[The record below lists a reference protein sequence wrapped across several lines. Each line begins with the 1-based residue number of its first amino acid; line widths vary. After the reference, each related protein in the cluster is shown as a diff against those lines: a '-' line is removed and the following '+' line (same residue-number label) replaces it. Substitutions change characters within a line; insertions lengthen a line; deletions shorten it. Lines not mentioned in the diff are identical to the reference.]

1 MPELRQNI
9 ITREWVIIATERARR
24 RTSLSGRRRRLI
36 TFRHSNRV
44 RVLPGNESMSA
55 VETYRVADRDG
66 WQVRVVENKFP
77 ALSREGDRVRRID
90 GVYRSMSGV
99 GSTRSSSSTGGT
111 TCHRPSIPSRIC
123 RGYSSRTR
131 SATGRSGRHAGRSDH
146 HIQEPRRV
154 RRYVAR
160 PPHSQI
166 AATPIVPTQVR
177 HRLDEAI
184 RFFDETGEC
193 VFCTTLRR
201 ELADRIRIVASTDSF
216 VAFIPFAAL
225 SPFHLWIFPVRHCS
239 SFDEIE
245 EYEITDLAVTLRTV
259 LGKLYYGL
267 NDPDYN
273 FSIRSIPAREGER
286 EYFHWYLTVIPASS
300 GPPVLRSAAACISTH
315 LFRKR
320 APGSSGASRFN
331 DPPITLRSSTS
342 CSVRI
347 PRGRSPSEAPSAQN
361 RRRSHDDGDHH
372 VDHDLLVGVFIVW
385 GTPGT

>member
-1 MPELRQNI
+1 
-9 ITREWVIIATERARR
+9 
-24 RTSLSGRRRRLI
+24 
-36 TFRHSNRV
+36 
-44 RVLPGNESMSA
+44 MSD

-99 GSTRSSSSTGGT
+99 GFHEVVVE
-111 TCHRPSIPSRIC
+111 HRRHDLSPALYSVEDLSRILVAYKE
-123 RGYSSRTR
+123 RYRQIRKDTR
-131 SATGRSGRHAGRSDH
+131 VEAIIIFKNHGESAGTSLAH
-146 HIQEPRRV
+146 
-154 RRYVAR
+154 
-160 PPHSQI
+160 PHSQI

-286 EYFHWYLTVIPASS
+286 EYFHWYLTVIPRIVRTAGFEIGS
-300 GPPVLRSAAACISTH
+300 GMYINTSLPEESARFLR
-315 LFRKR
+315 
-320 APGSSGASRFN
+320 
-331 DPPITLRSSTS
+331 
-342 CSVRI
+342 
-347 PRGRSPSEAPSAQN
+347 
-361 RRRSHDDGDHH
+361 
-372 VDHDLLVGVFIVW
+372 GVQIQ
-385 GTPGT
+385 

>member
-24 RTSLSGRRRRLI
+24 PDEFIRPKKAVDHIPAFEPGCA
-36 TFRHSNRV
+36 FC
-44 RVLPGNESMSA
+44 PGNESMSA

-99 GSTRSSSSTGGT
+99 GFHEVVVE
-111 TCHRPSIPSRIC
+111 HRRHDLSPALYSVEDLSRILVAYKE
-123 RGYSSRTR
+123 RYRQIRKDTR
-131 SATGRSGRHAGRSDH
+131 VEAIIIFKNHGESAGTSLAH
-146 HIQEPRRV
+146 
-154 RRYVAR
+154 
-160 PPHSQI
+160 PHSQI

-201 ELADRIRIVASTDSF
+201 EVADRIRIVASTDSF

-245 EYEITDLAVTLRTV
+245 EYEITDLAVALRTV
-259 LGKLYYGL
+259 IGKLYYGL

-273 FSIRSIPAREGER
+273 FSIRSIPAHEGER
-286 EYFHWYLTVIPASS
+286 EYFHWYLTIIPRIVRTAGFEIGS
-300 GPPVLRSAAACISTH
+300 GMYINTSLPEESARFLR
-315 LFRKR
+315 
-320 APGSSGASRFN
+320 G
-331 DPPITLRSSTS
+331 
-342 CSVRI
+342 VRI
-347 PRGRSPSEAPSAQN
+347 E
-361 RRRSHDDGDHH
+361 
-372 VDHDLLVGVFIVW
+372 
-385 GTPGT
+385 

>member
-24 RTSLSGRRRRLI
+24 PDEFIRPKKAVDPVPAFEPGCA
-36 TFRHSNRV
+36 FC
-44 RVLPGNESMSA
+44 PGNESMSA

-99 GSTRSSSSTGGT
+99 GFHEVVVE
-111 TCHRPSIPSRIC
+111 HRRHDLSPALYSVEDLSRILVAYKE
-123 RGYSSRTR
+123 RYRQIRKDTR
-131 SATGRSGRHAGRSDH
+131 VEAIIIFKNHGESAGTSLAH
-146 HIQEPRRV
+146 
-154 RRYVAR
+154 
-160 PPHSQI
+160 PHSQI

-201 ELADRIRIVASTDSF
+201 EVADRIRIVASTDSF

-286 EYFHWYLTVIPASS
+286 EYFHWYLTVIPRIVRTAGFEIGS
-300 GPPVLRSAAACISTH
+300 GMYINTSLPEESARFLR
-315 LFRKR
+315 
-320 APGSSGASRFN
+320 
-331 DPPITLRSSTS
+331 
-342 CSVRI
+342 
-347 PRGRSPSEAPSAQN
+347 
-361 RRRSHDDGDHH
+361 
-372 VDHDLLVGVFIVW
+372 GVQIQ
-385 GTPGT
+385 

>member
-24 RTSLSGRRRRLI
+24 PDEFIRPKKAVDHIPAFEPGCA
-36 TFRHSNRV
+36 FC
-44 RVLPGNESMSA
+44 PGNESMSA

-99 GSTRSSSSTGGT
+99 GFHEVVVE
-111 TCHRPSIPSRIC
+111 HRRHDLSPALYSVEDLSRILVAYKE
-123 RGYSSRTR
+123 RYRQIRKDTR
-131 SATGRSGRHAGRSDH
+131 VEAIIIFKNHGESAGTSLAH
-146 HIQEPRRV
+146 
-154 RRYVAR
+154 
-160 PPHSQI
+160 PHSQI

-201 ELADRIRIVASTDSF
+201 EVADRIRIVASTDSF

-286 EYFHWYLTVIPASS
+286 EYFHWYLTVIPRIVRTAGFEIGS
-300 GPPVLRSAAACISTH
+300 GMYINTAIPEESAKFLREV
-315 LFRKR
+315 
-320 APGSSGASRFN
+320 
-331 DPPITLRSSTS
+331 
-342 CSVRI
+342 SV
-347 PRGRSPSEAPSAQN
+347 
-361 RRRSHDDGDHH
+361 D
-372 VDHDLLVGVFIVW
+372 
-385 GTPGT
+385 

>member
-24 RTSLSGRRRRLI
+24 PDEFIRPKKAVDHIPAFEPGCA
-36 TFRHSNRV
+36 FC
-44 RVLPGNESMSA
+44 PGNESMSA

-99 GSTRSSSSTGGT
+99 GFHEVVVE
-111 TCHRPSIPSRIC
+111 HRRHDLSPALYSVEDLSRILVAYKE
-123 RGYSSRTR
+123 RYMQIRNDTR
-131 SATGRSGRHAGRSDH
+131 VEAIIIFKNHGESAGTSLAH
-146 HIQEPRRV
+146 
-154 RRYVAR
+154 
-160 PPHSQI
+160 PHSQI

-201 ELADRIRIVASTDSF
+201 EVADRIRIVASTDSF

-245 EYEITDLAVTLRTV
+245 EYEITDLAATLRTV
-259 LGKLYYGL
+259 LGKLYHGL
-267 NDPDYN
+267 NNPDYN
-273 FSIRSIPAREGER
+273 FSIRSIPAREGQR
-286 EYFHWYLTVIPASS
+286 EFFHWYLTVIPRIVRTAGFEIGS
-300 GPPVLRSAAACISTH
+300 GMYINTTLPEESARFLRDVL
-315 LFRKR
+315 
-320 APGSSGASRFN
+320 P
-331 DPPITLRSSTS
+331 
-342 CSVRI
+342 
-347 PRGRSPSEAPSAQN
+347 E
-361 RRRSHDDGDHH
+361 
-372 VDHDLLVGVFIVW
+372 
-385 GTPGT
+385 

>member
-9 ITREWVIIATERARR
+9 ITREWVIIATERAKRPDE
-24 RTSLSGRRRRLI
+24 
-36 TFRHSNRV
+36 FV
-44 RVLPGNESMSA
+44 RPKKAIHTVPAFDPACPFCPGNESMSA
-55 VETYRVADRDG
+55 AETYRVADREG
-66 WQVRVVENKFP
+66 WRVRVVGNKFP

-99 GSTRSSSSTGGT
+99 GFHEVVVEHRRHDLSPALYSVEDLTNILGVYRQRYAQMRKDPRVEAIIIFKNHGESAGT
-111 TCHRPSIPSRIC
+111 SLAH
-123 RGYSSRTR
+123 
-131 SATGRSGRHAGRSDH
+131 
-146 HIQEPRRV
+146 
-154 RRYVAR
+154 
-160 PPHSQI
+160 PHSQI

-177 HRLDEAI
+177 HRLDESI

-201 ELADRIRIVASTDSF
+201 ELADRVRIVASTDSF

-245 EYEITDLAVTLRTV
+245 EYEITDLAAMLRTI

-286 EYFHWYLTVIPASS
+286 EYFHWYLTVIPRIVRAAGFEIGS
-300 GPPVLRSAAACISTH
+300 GMYINTSPPEESARFLR
-315 LFRKR
+315 
-320 APGSSGASRFN
+320 
-331 DPPITLRSSTS
+331 
-342 CSVRI
+342 
-347 PRGRSPSEAPSAQN
+347 
-361 RRRSHDDGDHH
+361 
-372 VDHDLLVGVFIVW
+372 GVQLA
-385 GTPGT
+385 

>member
-24 RTSLSGRRRRLI
+24 PDEFIRPKKAVDHIPAFEPGCAFCR
-36 TFRHSNRV
+36 
-44 RVLPGNESMSA
+44 GNESMSA

-99 GSTRSSSSTGGT
+99 GFHEVVVE
-111 TCHRPSIPSRIC
+111 HRRHDLSPALYSVEDLSRILVAYKE
-123 RGYSSRTR
+123 RYRQIRKDTR
-131 SATGRSGRHAGRSDH
+131 VEAIIIFKNHGESAGTSLAH
-146 HIQEPRRV
+146 
-154 RRYVAR
+154 
-160 PPHSQI
+160 PHSQI

-286 EYFHWYLTVIPASS
+286 EYFHWYLTVIPRIVRTAGFEIGS
-300 GPPVLRSAAACISTH
+300 GMYINTSLPEESARFLR
-315 LFRKR
+315 
-320 APGSSGASRFN
+320 
-331 DPPITLRSSTS
+331 
-342 CSVRI
+342 
-347 PRGRSPSEAPSAQN
+347 
-361 RRRSHDDGDHH
+361 
-372 VDHDLLVGVFIVW
+372 GVQIQ
-385 GTPGT
+385 

>member
-24 RTSLSGRRRRLI
+24 PDEFIRPKKAVDTVPAFDPGCP
-36 TFRHSNRV
+36 FC
-44 RVLPGNESMSA
+44 PGNESMSA
-55 VETYRVADRDG
+55 AETYRVADSKG

-99 GSTRSSSSTGGT
+99 GFHEVVVEHRRHDLSPALYSVEDLTKILGEYRQRYSQIRKDPRVEAIIIFKNHGESAGT
-111 TCHRPSIPSRIC
+111 SLAH
-123 RGYSSRTR
+123 
-131 SATGRSGRHAGRSDH
+131 
-146 HIQEPRRV
+146 
-154 RRYVAR
+154 
-160 PPHSQI
+160 PHSQI
-166 AATPIVPTQVR
+166 AATPIVPTQMR

-201 ELADRIRIVASTDSF
+201 ELSDRVRIVASTDSF
-216 VAFIPFAAL
+216 VAFLPFAAL

-245 EYEITDLAVTLRTV
+245 EYEISDLAVTLRTV

-286 EYFHWYLTVIPASS
+286 EYFHWYLTI
-300 GPPVLRSAAACISTH
+300 
-315 LFRKR
+315 
-320 APGSSGASRFN
+320 
-331 DPPITLRSSTS
+331 
-342 CSVRI
+342 I
-347 PRGRSPSEAPSAQN
+347 PRIARTAGFEIGSGMYINTSLPEESA
-361 RRRSHDDGDHH
+361 RFLR
-372 VDHDLLVGVFIVW
+372 GVKIE
-385 GTPGT
+385 

>member
-24 RTSLSGRRRRLI
+24 PDEFIRPKKAVDPVPAFEPGCA
-36 TFRHSNRV
+36 FC
-44 RVLPGNESMSA
+44 PGNESMSA

-99 GSTRSSSSTGGT
+99 GFHEVVVE
-111 TCHRPSIPSRIC
+111 HRRHDLSPALYSVEDLSRILVAYKE
-123 RGYSSRTR
+123 RYRQIRKDTR
-131 SATGRSGRHAGRSDH
+131 VEAIIIFKNHGESAGTSLAH
-146 HIQEPRRV
+146 
-154 RRYVAR
+154 
-160 PPHSQI
+160 PHSQI

-201 ELADRIRIVASTDSF
+201 EVADRIRIVASTDSF

-286 EYFHWYLTVIPASS
+286 EYFHWYLTVIPRIVRTS
-300 GPPVLRSAAACISTH
+300 GFEIGSGMYINTSLPEESARFLR
-315 LFRKR
+315 
-320 APGSSGASRFN
+320 
-331 DPPITLRSSTS
+331 
-342 CSVRI
+342 
-347 PRGRSPSEAPSAQN
+347 
-361 RRRSHDDGDHH
+361 
-372 VDHDLLVGVFIVW
+372 GVQIQ
-385 GTPGT
+385 

>member
-24 RTSLSGRRRRLI
+24 PDEFIRPKKAVDHIPAFEPGCA
-36 TFRHSNRV
+36 FC
-44 RVLPGNESMSA
+44 PGNESMSA

-99 GSTRSSSSTGGT
+99 GFHEVVVE
-111 TCHRPSIPSRIC
+111 HRRHDLSPALYSVEDLSRILVAYKE
-123 RGYSSRTR
+123 RYRQIRKDTR
-131 SATGRSGRHAGRSDH
+131 VEAIIIFKNHGESAGTSLAH
-146 HIQEPRRV
+146 
-154 RRYVAR
+154 
-160 PPHSQI
+160 PHSQI

-286 EYFHWYLTVIPASS
+286 EYFHWYLTVIPRIVRTAGFEIGS
-300 GPPVLRSAAACISTH
+300 GMYINTSLPEESARFLR
-315 LFRKR
+315 
-320 APGSSGASRFN
+320 
-331 DPPITLRSSTS
+331 
-342 CSVRI
+342 
-347 PRGRSPSEAPSAQN
+347 
-361 RRRSHDDGDHH
+361 
-372 VDHDLLVGVFIVW
+372 GVQIQ
-385 GTPGT
+385 